1 MIYYTSTDLPVA
13 EKLAKAFE
21 AKYPGIAVRVE
32 RTGAERVFQ
41 RIGQE
46 YSSNI
51 HAVDVVNSSDAA
63 HFIVWKR
70 DGILAPYVPEEVAK
84 FYPAEHRDPDGQFAS
99 FRVWLSIIAYNTNL
113 VKAEDAPKS
122 FADLLDP
129 KWKGKIVKAHPGY
142 SGTIMTATYQMQRDL
157 GWSFFEQLAKQN
169 IMQVQSSADPPKKL
183 DLGERAVMADGN
195 EYNIFQ
201 MKEAGRPVEPVYATE
216 GSPLIIG
223 PNGIFKDAPQSER
236 GKAVPVVQPQPRGP
250 AAHHRCRR
258 PALGAC
264 ADGREGGAQ
273 AAQGH
278 QDHEGRRRGGRERER
293 IRSRRAT
300 PRSSASD
307 PNDLRTA
314 QNFRRRNACRKDRR
328 AASRARLPAA
338 TTRKCEDLLIDV
350 VGLCVTARNEDYVRS
365 ALAGCDDDGPCTAIG
380 HARTLTAAGA
390 AFVNGTAAHGEDF
403 DDTFEGGPVHA
414 GAVIVPAVLAACERH
429 NPDGRMALI
438 GIAVG
443 TEVLCRLSLVVP
455 KAVHKA
461 GFHPTAVFGAMG
473 AAAGV
478 GAALGLN
485 ARQIVDA
492 LGIAGSMAGGIIEY
506 LAEGAWTKRLH
517 AGWAAQ
523 SGIRAALLARGG
535 FVGPRTVFEGVHGL
549 FHGFA
554 HTTEGDYDALTG
566 DFGTRWVTDT
576 LAFKPYPCGTMA
588 QPYID
593 CARRLAARGIK
604 PEDVA
609 EIVCEVAEGTVHRL
623 WEPLADKQRPRN
635 GYAAKFAVPYLL
647 ATGFVHGGVGLG
659 AFTESAI
666 RDPRVLALAAK
677 VKFVIDPDNP
687 YPNNYT
693 GHIRATLKDG
703 SVIEERQP
711 YLRGGAQEPL
721 TRQDVTDKFA
731 LNAQHGGWSKAQSD
745 AALKLM
751 AGLYRDK
758 IDLSSLRG

>member
-1 MIYYTSTDLPVA
+1 MS
-13 EKLAKAFE
+13 
-21 AKYPGIAVRVE
+21 
-32 RTGAERVFQ
+32 GA
-41 RIGQE
+41 
-46 YSSNI
+46 
-51 HAVDVVNSSDAA
+51 
-63 HFIVWKR
+63 
-70 DGILAPYVPEEVAK
+70 
-84 FYPAEHRDPDGQFAS
+84 
-99 FRVWLSIIAYNTNL
+99 
-113 VKAEDAPKS
+113 
-122 FADLLDP
+122 
-129 KWKGKIVKAHPGY
+129 
-142 SGTIMTATYQMQRDL
+142 
-157 GWSFFEQLAKQN
+157 
-169 IMQVQSSADPPKKL
+169 
-183 DLGERAVMADGN
+183 
-195 EYNIFQ
+195 
-201 MKEAGRPVEPVYATE
+201 
-216 GSPLIIG
+216 
-223 PNGIFKDAPQSER
+223 
-236 GKAVPVVQPQPRGP
+236 
-250 AAHHRCRR
+250 
-258 PALGAC
+258 
-264 ADGREGGAQ
+264 
-273 AAQGH
+273 
-278 QDHEGRRRGGRERER
+278 
-293 IRSRRAT
+293 RS
-300 PRSSASD
+300 
-307 PNDLRTA
+307 
-314 QNFRRRNACRKDRR
+314 
-328 AASRARLPAA
+328 
-338 TTRKCEDLLIDV
+338 
-350 VGLCVTARNEDYVRS
+350 
-365 ALAGCDDDGPCTAIG
+365 AGCDDDGACTAIG

-461 GFHPTAVFGAMG
+461 GFHPTAIFGAMG

-478 GAALGLN
+478 GAALGLD

-523 SGIRAALLARGG
+523 SGLRAALLARSG

-554 HTTEGDYDALTG
+554 HTTHGDYAALTG

-593 CARRLAARGIK
+593 CARRLAARASGRRISARSFARSPK
-604 PEDVA
+604 ARCTGCGSRWQPSSVRRMVMPPNSRCP
-609 EIVCEVAEGTVHRL
+609 ICS
-623 WEPLADKQRPRN
+623 RPASFT
-635 GYAAKFAVPYLL
+635 AASGSARSPT
-647 ATGFVHGGVGLG
+647 A
-659 AFTESAI
+659 AI

-677 VKFVIDPDNP
+677 VRFVIDPDNP

-703 SVIEERQP
+703 SVVEERQP
-711 YLRGGAQEPL
+711 HLRGGAQEPL
-721 TRQDVTDKFA
+721 TRQDVIDKFL
-731 LNAQHGGWSKAQSD
+731 LNAEHGGWTKAQSD

-751 AGLYRDK
+751 AGLYDGR